1 MSPADGCP
9 LRLEEKQ
16 AKLEIVLK
24 NYQSTI
30 VAFSGGVDSAFLA
43 YVAHRVLGDR
53 ALAVTAI
60 SPSLASFQREDALT
74 FAREYGFRHEVI
86 QTEEM
91 ADSNYVANPANRC
104 YFCKEEL
111 FGKLKTLAELRGY
124 QTVSYGV
131 NVDDLG
137 DFRPGQEAARKFG
150 VYAPLVEAGL
160 KKAEIRSLSRSL
172 NLNTWDHPASACLS
186 SRIPYGMMV
195 TVDKLE
201 AIDRGED
208 ALHRLG
214 FRQVRVRHHGEIVR
228 IEISPDEMSRAL
240 QMDTVG
246 EFTRIFKSLGFK
258 YVTLDLEGYRQGALN
273 EVLDLGPGKRS

>member
-1 MSPADGCP
+1 MKP
-9 LRLEEKQ
+9 EEKQ
-16 AKLEIVLK
+16 TKLENILN

-30 VAFSGGVDSAFLA
+30 VAFSGGVDSAYLA
-43 YVAHRVLGDR
+43 FMAHRVLGEC
-53 ALAVTAI
+53 ALAITAV
-60 SPSLASFQREDALT
+60 SPSLASFQREDALN

-104 YFCKEEL
+104 YFCKDEL
-111 FGKLKTLAELRGY
+111 FGKLKTLADQRGF

-150 VYAPLVEAGL
+150 VHAPLVEADL
-160 KKAEIRSLSRSL
+160 KKAEIRSLSRTL

-201 AIDRGED
+201 AIDPFHVISLRQ
-208 ALHRLG
+208 HRHNG
-214 FRQVRVRHHGEIVR
+214 WV
-228 IEISPDEMSRAL
+228 
-240 QMDTVG
+240 
-246 EFTRIFKSLGFK
+246 
-258 YVTLDLEGYRQGALN
+258 
-273 EVLDLGPGKRS
+273 

>member
-1 MSPADGCP
+1 MT
-9 LRLEEKQ
+9 LEEKQ
-16 AKLEIVLK
+16 SKLESTLK
-24 NYQSTI
+24 DYQSTI
-30 VAFSGGVDSAFLA
+30 VAFSGGVDSAYLA
-43 YVAHRVLGDR
+43 FVAHRVLGER
-53 ALAVTAI
+53 ALAVTAV
-60 SPSLASFQREDALT
+60 SPSLASFQRGDALS

-91 ADSNYVANPANRC
+91 ADSNYVANPPNRC

-111 FGKLKTLAELRGY
+111 FAKLKTLADQRGY
-124 QTVSYGV
+124 RTVSYGV

-137 DFRPGQEAARKFG
+137 DFRPGQEAASKFG
-150 VYAPLVEAGL
+150 VQAPLVEAGL
-160 KKAEIRSLSRSL
+160 KKAEIRSLSRTL

-240 QMDTVG
+240 QLDMAG
-246 EFTRIFKSLGFK
+246 EFTRIFKSLGFR

-273 EVLDLGPGKRS
+273 EVLEMLPGKRS